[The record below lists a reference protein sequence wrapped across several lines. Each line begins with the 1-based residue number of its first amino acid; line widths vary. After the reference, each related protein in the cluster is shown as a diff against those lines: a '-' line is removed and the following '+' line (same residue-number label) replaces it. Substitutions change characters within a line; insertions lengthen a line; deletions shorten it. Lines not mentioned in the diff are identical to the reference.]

1 MKRDTINYLAVGAF
15 VLAMLLLLMASLYRI
30 TGRTASTE
38 PYYVLYRD
46 ISGIHNGSKVSFG
59 GFQVGQVDEIKPLRE
74 NNGIRFQV
82 TLAVQKGWEIPADS
96 VARIVMPGILAE
108 KQIDI
113 LPGASAEVIAAGGE
127 VRGTSGGDILEVMT
141 SLAQEIEDLSEN
153 NIKPLIKT
161 FSGQLTTIGGTLTVS
176 LPKLTDNLNE
186 LIVRLN
192 DTAAQLSAMMSGE
205 NRMYFNNVVRNAD
218 TITNN
223 LAQLTADFS
232 QASSQVDGVL
242 QGLNRIITENDEDV
256 NQAAADLSASLRT
269 VAQHVNTIVY
279 NLESTARNMNEFSR
293 EIRENPGLI
302 LRGTAA
308 EGKEEK

>member
-1 MKRDTINYLAVGAF
+1 MKRDTMNYLAVGGFA
-15 VLAMLLLLMASLYRI
+15 LAMLLLLLASLYRI
-30 TGRTASTE
+30 TGRTADTE
-38 PYYVLYRD
+38 DYYVLYRD
-46 ISGIHNGSKVSFG
+46 ISGIHNGSKVTFG
-59 GFQVGQVDEIKPLRE
+59 GFQVGQVDDIKPLRE
-74 NNGIRFQV
+74 NDGIRFQV
-82 TLAVQKGWEIPADS
+82 TLAVKKGWEIPADS
-96 VARIVMPGILAE
+96 LVRIVMPGILSE

-113 LPGASAEVIAAGGE
+113 QPGTSAEIIAAGGE
-127 VRGTSGGDILEVMT
+127 LRGSSGGDILEVMT
-141 SLAQEIEDLSEN
+141 SLAHEIKDLSEN
-153 NIKPLIKT
+153 NIKPLVKT
-161 FSGQLTTIGGTLTVS
+161 FSGQLSTIGGGLTES
-176 LPKLTDNLNE
+176 LPKLTNNLNE

-205 NRMYFNNVVRNAD
+205 NRTYFNNVVRNAD
-218 TITNN
+218 TITTN
-223 LAQLTADFS
+223 LAQLTADFNKT
-232 QASSQVDGVL
+232 SSQVEGVL

-269 VAQHVNTIVY
+269 VAQHVNAIVY